1 MTKTALKL
9 FVLRQ
14 KKGGAIVTDEQ
25 GKPIYYSDK
34 QVAKSNRVGEQ
45 VVSLGPDHNRY
56 KGEK

>member
-1 MTKTALKL
+1 MTKPALKL

-25 GKPIYYSDK
+25 GKPVYYSDK
-34 QVAKSNRVGEQ
+34 QVAKNNRKGEQ
-45 VVSLGPDHNRY
+45 VVSLGPDHRRY